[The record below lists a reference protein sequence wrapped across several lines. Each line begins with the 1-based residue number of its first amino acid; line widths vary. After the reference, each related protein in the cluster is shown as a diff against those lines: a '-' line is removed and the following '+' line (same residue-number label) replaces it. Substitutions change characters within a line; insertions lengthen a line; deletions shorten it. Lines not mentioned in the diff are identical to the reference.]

1 MKKVLPMAASWCNNA
16 WSKKVQVLPFGTNS
30 LAKPMLEK
38 LFFGVLR
45 VLTPLGPRYLRPSW
59 FERLYLLWLFRN
71 FPTLPSKV
79 FNPRQQRFI
88 EAICAHGRFVSFGTG
103 VDDAPPLLI
112 GTLEQRPP
120 VASNLGAPRSA
131 ASVAD
136 AVTRL
141 AAEAR
146 RK

>member
-1 MKKVLPMAASWCNNA
+1 
-16 WSKKVQVLPFGTNS
+16 
-30 LAKPMLEK
+30 
-38 LFFGVLR
+38 
-45 VLTPLGPRYLRPSW
+45 
-59 FERLYLLWLFRN
+59 
-71 FPTLPSKV
+71 
-79 FNPRQQRFI
+79 
-88 EAICAHGRFVSFGTG
+88 